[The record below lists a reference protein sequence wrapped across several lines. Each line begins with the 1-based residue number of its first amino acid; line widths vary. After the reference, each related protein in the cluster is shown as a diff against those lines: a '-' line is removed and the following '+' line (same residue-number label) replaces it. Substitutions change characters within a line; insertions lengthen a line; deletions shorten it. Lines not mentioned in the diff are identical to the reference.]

1 MSDIVG
7 VIHLE
12 KHKHNYKLDAEDKK
26 TIMIE
31 YLLNRKKDNV
41 LNLCS
46 RYNISKT
53 TFYNIVKSKEGQE
66 LLDKHITN
74 NKRNFTKKLDI
85 ILDKTYER
93 LNDALDNDVISAR
106 DLSIIG
112 ATTYD
117 KLRLENNL
125 STENKSINININI
138 EK

>member
-1 MSDIVG
+1 M
-7 VIHLE
+7 E